1 MVTLQLQH
9 SDLTPPKIA
18 AAGELTR
25 CELAALQAPGAWAS
39 CMPFSTAGKPWF
51 VMVMMRLSLEYCDEY
66 MYTGLVGVL
75 MALNGSKSCF

>member
-25 CELAALQAPGAWAS
+25 CKLGAASAWS
-39 CMPFSTAGKPWF
+39 F
-51 VMVMMRLSLEYCDEY
+51 
-66 MYTGLVGVL
+66 GLVH
-75 MALNGSKSCF
+75 AFLNCRETMVRDGDDAPQSRIV